1 MVDFN
6 TLAQQCAPGVHP
18 TTLQAV
24 VRTESGFN
32 PYAIGV
38 VGGHLSHQPRT
49 RAEAVATANALAAQS
64 LNFSMGLGQV
74 NKAHLP
80 RFGLNYETV
89 FDACTHL
96 QAGARI
102 LQECYDRAR
111 TQGGPERALNAAI
124 SCYYSGNFSRG
135 FQVERTGTSYVQRV
149 AANATAANPAIDAA
163 PAIPVVLDWP
173 AARAQQPHTSTIYT
187 TSHRRRTRSIYSPSK
202 RRARQRARE
211 VGCLWRFQDELV
223 VLSGKK
229 ENSKP
234 LDEVMAEVGENLM
247 RGCPSCRTASSK
259 PIPARS

>member
-38 VGGHLSHQPRT
+38 VGGHLARQPKT
-49 RAEAVATANALAAQS
+49 RAEAVATAKALASQG

-80 RFGLNYETV
+80 RFGLSYETA
-89 FDACTHL
+89 FDPCANL

-111 TQGGPERALNAAI
+111 TQLGSDKALNAAI
-124 SCYYSGNFSRG
+124 SCYYSGNFNRG
-135 FQVERTGTSYVQRV
+135 FQVERGGTSYVQRV
-149 AANATAANPAIDAA
+149 AANATAANATSANPAIAA
-163 PAIPVVLDWP
+163 VPAIPVVLDRP
-173 AARAQQPHTSTIYT
+173 A
-187 TSHRRRTRSIYSPSK
+187 TR
-202 RRARQRARE
+202 
-211 VGCLWRFQDELV
+211 
-223 VLSGKK
+223 
-229 ENSKP
+229 
-234 LDEVMAEVGENLM
+234 
-247 RGCPSCRTASSK
+247 ASSN
-259 PIPARS
+259 PTPARSARQTPLGAPETSSATAQDESAKARAKWDAFGDFRSQ

>member
-38 VGGHLSHQPRT
+38 VGGHLARQPKT
-49 RAEAVATANALAAQS
+49 RAEAVATAKALASQG

-80 RFGLNYETV
+80 RFGLSYETV
-89 FDACTHL
+89 FDPCANLH
-96 QAGARI
+96 AGARI

-111 TQGGPERALNAAI
+111 TQLGPDKALNAAI
-124 SCYYSGNFSRG
+124 SCYYSGNFNRG
-135 FQVERTGTSYVQRV
+135 FQVERGGTSYVQRV
-149 AANATAANPAIDAA
+149 AANATAANPAIDSV

-173 AARAQQPHTSTIYT
+173 A
-187 TSHRRRTRSIYSPSK
+187 TR
-202 RRARQRARE
+202 
-211 VGCLWRFQDELV
+211 
-223 VLSGKK
+223 
-229 ENSKP
+229 
-234 LDEVMAEVGENLM
+234 
-247 RGCPSCRTASSK
+247 ASSN
-259 PIPARS
+259 PTPARSARQAPVAAPETSSATAQDERAKARAKWDAFGDFRSQ